1 MISIDVEAQPARASA
16 NHIDTLIYGRLGQD
30 EEYGIG
36 RMFDIAE
43 KNNVRLTC
51 FLDYAEQHIYGEK
64 LLDVGRYIV
73 SRGQDLQVHLHPEF
87 LSASLFEKQTSRREN
102 DLFAVS
108 REQAELLLDYAV
120 QTHSQISTKQPVAF
134 RGGGYR
140 YSGPVLSILAK
151 HGFRFNSCYNPARI
165 NQPFNIGPLRQFQ
178 WTENIIELPISCIAN
193 FKRTKRLYEYNF
205 NGDLLLRGTI
215 DDCLQSHNLFLQT
228 FFKTYGDD
236 AVAVLVMHS
245 WSLLKFNKESGH
257 YDDVRQDAAEKFAAL
272 LGMLTKNYTIVSA
285 DELASANNI
294 QIDRIEEWK
303 RNTFTVSNDAPAS
316 CAICGESTKNFK
328 ENNGIR
334 RVCSVCGS
342 LERQRTFARL
352 LQSDIFPHDLSGKRI
367 LLISPSLSE
376 RRIFEKIKNA
386 QITTLALRKEEKV
399 DIVADICFMP
409 QVAGKSFDVIF
420 ASHVLVHVH
429 DLQAALGELSRIL
442 TAKGIFISY
451 EPFTPGCVTEQ
462 ITDPEKITDHYG
474 KEAYEK
480 YRLGRFRNFGD
491 LDVDS
496 VFARYFERSKY
507 QIEDG
512 ATSVPIFWNVWK
524 KIDLSRQTEA
534 LHARAEISQPA
545 EDKTNTFRRS
555 LRKDEWLFFKR
566 HVVSQGE
573 QAELYGHLTSLEN
586 RTVFITDI
594 QNTIRAVLK
603 ITGKTAKFVMQ
614 RLEANSN
621 MECGAPA
628 PLTTV
633 QIPEDLC
640 PGIYF
645 IDGEW
650 LFIVRGNPAQS
661 DVAVV
666 LPVSTLHFFN
676 NFFGGSVYD
685 ARYSGLQY
693 LRCSMMRPVSRSY
706 LFVRAQVSKEFLQYI
721 LHTLSTRTIAWIPE
735 YELPTLPES
744 SLPALMIICGRSE
757 YWSKEAR
764 NALQRIV
771 DAGTNILCTSAETMY
786 REISIDFGTN
796 ILERNRHYSFVK
808 NDNNILR
815 NIVGCNPYDGGFLQ
829 NMTGD
834 DDPGYGN
841 YTILDA
847 AAPFF
852 DDTGLTN
859 EDTIPLPSM
868 AYDGIPVRSYDAKG
882 YPIPDLTG
890 FDRWQDIRLFAFCCG
905 KDSPQQHIG
914 AFARFDAGPGKGYVV
929 HMGSMGWSSHF
940 AFAPGNP
947 APRIM
952 TNSIHELLQDKNSSQ
967 KQDVTEELPIM
978 FPYESLQKVAVTP
991 EIIRRCERIL
1001 AKGWDRDGCF
1011 TSLHDIP
1018 WRLQSGDSRSFNFRI
1033 HCLDMC
1039 EQLLLAFSSGGS
1051 QKFFDAAARTA
1062 LEWCERYC
1070 GGRNSE
1076 DSPYIWYDMSVGM
1089 RAFRLAYIYDVLRRN
1104 NTGGREDRE
1113 LIWKSLL
1120 EHRRYLED
1128 DANIAFHSNHGYY
1141 QMVGQMAMG
1150 RRLAS
1155 YQPDMQ
1161 DFYTQGQERF
1171 ARMLHTQFTKE
1182 GIQRENSP
1190 DYQRMLLLT
1199 LRACVESGLI
1209 QAPDIL
1215 AFTDSIEHTL
1225 SSFVCPDQTI
1235 LQFGDSDAREI
1246 KVSTTGTALT
1256 KWSEAAM
1263 QYMASGGQVGKAP
1276 EEGLQAYPQSG
1287 YAVVRTYGKAFPAT
1301 FQDQSYLAFNAAF
1314 HSRTHRHADDLTL
1327 TWYDRGQ
1334 HILVDSGR
1342 YGYVG
1347 KTEKGSPLWQ
1357 DGFWYSDPFRV
1368 YCEST
1373 RAHNTLEFDGR
1384 NNPRRGAPM
1393 YGSALQRWK
1402 EQDGI
1407 FAVEAELRLFKTI
1420 RRARTL
1426 LFRPGAWLLIAD
1438 WFHDNAGEPHTVR
1451 QWFHTAPHL
1460 TMQPEADG
1468 WRCDLD
1474 GGTSLQV
1481 TSLLAEMRPMPVIR
1495 GQESPEHQ
1503 GWCSRQPLEK
1513 TPNDAFGYEMRERP
1527 SGNFATLFTFSAA
1540 QADRQWSQVNS
1551 SGRRGR
1557 FRWKD
1562 ADGVHSIMLERPAEG
1577 ELTFSHTIAK

>member
-1 MISIDVEAQPARASA
+1 MFTVDPKQYGIHEKCRLCIKDMTQGKFWIKQIIKEGERFCEPLSSFAEHMDYHFKIQIWKDGAWKDHTKYARILPEYHTEDGLHYLFYPCAESRFLAVGFQAINTKPVYNYIKTLQGLPVHRLYIRDWMGGDELTHSSYYLGPNNTLTIAEACQRLIAEYCTKYKIKPEDTIFLGSSKGGFAALYHGLTFGA
-16 NHIDTLIYGRLGQD
+16 GHIVVGSPQTRLGTFLIHEQRKDNFHNRIFEWLFGAITPENKEYADALIFRQAEKYGRPSQ
-30 EEYGIG
+30 E
-36 RMFDIAE
+36 IA
-43 KNNVRLTC
+43 
-51 FLDYAEQHIYGEK
+51 IM
-64 LLDVGRYIV
+64 VGR
-73 SRGQDLQVHLHPEF
+73 E
-87 LSASLFEKQTSRREN
+87 EKHYTEHVLPFQ
-102 DLFAVS
+102 
-108 REQAELLLDYAV
+108 QA
-120 QTHSQISTKQPVAF
+120 
-134 RGGGYR
+134 
-140 YSGPVLSILAK
+140 
-151 HGFRFNSCYNPARI
+151 
-165 NQPFNIGPLRQFQ
+165 
-178 WTENIIELPISCIAN
+178 
-193 FKRTKRLYEYNF
+193 FKRTLNIDVALGQYSEHADTAAHYPPF
-205 NGDLLLRGTI
+205 LRET
-215 DDCLQSHNLFLQT
+215 
-228 FFKTYGDD
+228 
-236 AVAVLVMHS
+236 VAGIL
-245 WSLLKFNKESGH
+245 SLG
-257 YDDVRQDAAEKFAAL
+257 QPAL
-272 LGMLTKNYTIVSA
+272 LGSRNYT
-285 DELASANNI
+285 L
-294 QIDRIEEWK
+294 
-303 RNTFTVSNDAPAS
+303 
-316 CAICGESTKNFK
+316 
-328 ENNGIR
+328 
-334 RVCSVCGS
+334 
-342 LERQRTFARL
+342 
-352 LQSDIFPHDLSGKRI
+352 
-367 LLISPSLSE
+367 PSL
-376 RRIFEKIKNA
+376 
-386 QITTLALRKEEKV
+386 
-399 DIVADICFMP
+399 
-409 QVAGKSFDVIF
+409 
-420 ASHVLVHVH
+420 
-429 DLQAALGELSRIL
+429 
-442 TAKGIFISY
+442 
-451 EPFTPGCVTEQ
+451 
-462 ITDPEKITDHYG
+462 
-474 KEAYEK
+474 
-480 YRLGRFRNFGD
+480 
-491 LDVDS
+491 
-496 VFARYFERSKY
+496 
-507 QIEDG
+507 
-512 ATSVPIFWNVWK
+512 
-524 KIDLSRQTEA
+524 
-534 LHARAEISQPA
+534 
-545 EDKTNTFRRS
+545 
-555 LRKDEWLFFKR
+555 
-566 HVVSQGE
+566 
-573 QAELYGHLTSLEN
+573 
-586 RTVFITDI
+586 
-594 QNTIRAVLK
+594 
-603 ITGKTAKFVMQ
+603 
-614 RLEANSN
+614 
-621 MECGAPA
+621 
-628 PLTTV
+628 
-633 QIPEDLC
+633 
-640 PGIYF
+640 
-645 IDGEW
+645 
-650 LFIVRGNPAQS
+650 
-661 DVAVV
+661 
-666 LPVSTLHFFN
+666 
-676 NFFGGSVYD
+676 
-685 ARYSGLQY
+685 
-693 LRCSMMRPVSRSY
+693 
-706 LFVRAQVSKEFLQYI
+706 
-721 LHTLSTRTIAWIPE
+721 
-735 YELPTLPES
+735 
-744 SLPALMIICGRSE
+744 
-757 YWSKEAR
+757 
-764 NALQRIV
+764 
-771 DAGTNILCTSAETMY
+771 
-786 REISIDFGTN
+786 
-796 ILERNRHYSFVK
+796 
-808 NDNNILR
+808 
-815 NIVGCNPYDGGFLQ
+815 
-829 NMTGD
+829 
-834 DDPGYGN
+834 
-841 YTILDA
+841 
-847 AAPFF
+847 
-852 DDTGLTN
+852 
-859 EDTIPLPSM
+859 
-868 AYDGIPVRSYDAKG
+868 
-882 YPIPDLTG
+882 
-890 FDRWQDIRLFAFCCG
+890 
-905 KDSPQQHIG
+905 
-914 AFARFDAGPGKGYVV
+914 
-929 HMGSMGWSSHF
+929 
-940 AFAPGNP
+940 
-947 APRIM
+947 
-952 TNSIHELLQDKNSSQ
+952 
-967 KQDVTEELPIM
+967 
-978 FPYESLQKVAVTP
+978 PYESLQKILITP
-991 EIIRRCERIL
+991 EIHSRCRKIL
-1001 AKGWDRDGCF
+1001 ADGWERDGF
-1011 TSLHDIP
+1011 VARLDSIP
-1018 WRLQSGDSRSFNFRI
+1018 WKLLPGGSRSFNFHI
-1033 HCLDMC
+1033 HSLDMC
-1039 EQLLLAFSSGGS
+1039 DQLLLVFSSGGP
-1051 QKFFDAAARTA
+1051 QKFFDAATRMA
-1062 LEWCERYC
+1062 LEWCGRYC

-1089 RAFRLAYIYDVLRRN
+1089 RAFRLAYIYDVLRLN
-1104 NTGGREDRE
+1104 DAGSREDRE
-1113 LIWKSLL
+1113 LLWQSLL

-1474 GGTSLQV
+1474 GGASLQV
-1481 TSLLAEMRPMPVIR
+1481 TPLLAEMRPMPVIR

-1577 ELTFSHTIAK
+1577 ELTFSHTITK